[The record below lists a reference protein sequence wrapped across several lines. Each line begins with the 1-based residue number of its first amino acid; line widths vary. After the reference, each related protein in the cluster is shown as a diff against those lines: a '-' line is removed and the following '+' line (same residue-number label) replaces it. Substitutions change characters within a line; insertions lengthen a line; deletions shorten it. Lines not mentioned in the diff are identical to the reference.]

1 MRGAQRARLKQIQRA
16 DSMENDATAT
26 APASELK
33 RSLSVVD
40 VAALGLNG
48 VIGSGIF
55 LLPGEAAGMMGPASI
70 LPFVFAGFLCFLI
83 ALCFAETGSRFSGT
97 GGPYVYAREAF
108 GGFMGFQ
115 VGWMLW
121 WVRVIAWAALANA
134 FSIAL
139 TNIVPNIGGSVAQTA
154 VVTGVIVLLAAAN
167 VRGVKTGAGL
177 TNLFTAA
184 KLVPLAVFLVAGAF
198 FVDSARFAPFAPQGF
213 GDFGETTMVI
223 LWAFVGFEVLTV
235 PAGEMKRPGR
245 AVPLALVFVMTL
257 VTVIYLGVH
266 VVAIGTF
273 DELPGSESPVAES
286 ARAFLGNFGGG
297 LIGVGIVLSI
307 FGTNAASA
315 LIAPRCIFALA
326 EKGQLPAAL
335 ARIHPRHKT
344 PWIAIWLTAAV
355 SLALALS
362 GSFVQL
368 AVISVVA
375 RFVQYIPTCLA
386 ALVFRRRDRL
396 SGAAATGRFRA
407 PLGLAI
413 PLVSIALCLWLLT
426 QTDLLKLAAGA

>member
-1 MRGAQRARLKQIQRA
+1 M
-16 DSMENDATAT
+16 T
-26 APASELK
+26 
-33 RSLSVVD
+33 
-40 VAALGLNG
+40 ALGING

-55 LLPGEAAGMMGPASI
+55 LLPGVAVGMMGPASI
-70 LPFVFAGFLCFLI
+70 LSFAFAGFLCFMI
-83 ALCFAETGSRFSGT
+83 ALCFAEAGSRFSGT

-115 VGWMLW
+115 VGWMTW
-121 WVRVIAWAALANA
+121 WVRVISWAALANA
-134 FSIAL
+134 FSMAL
-139 TNIVPNIGGSVAQTA
+139 ADIVPGIGGFVAQKA
-154 VVTGVIVLLAAAN
+154 VVTGVIVLLAAVN

-177 TNLFTAA
+177 TNLFTVA
-184 KLVPLAVFLVAGAF
+184 KLVPLAVFLFAGAF
-198 FVDSARFAPFAPQGF
+198 FVKSARFAPFAPHGF

-235 PAGEMKRPGR
+235 PAGEMKRPRR
-245 AVPLALVFVMTL
+245 AVPRALVFVMSL

-266 VVAIGTF
+266 AVAIGTY
-273 DELPGSESPVAES
+273 DELAGSANPVAES
-286 ARAFLGNFGGG
+286 ARAFLGSFGGG

-307 FGTNAASA
+307 FGTNAGSA

-335 ARIHPRHKT
+335 ARIHPRYKT
-344 PWIAIWLTAAV
+344 PWIAILLTALV

-362 GSFVQL
+362 GSFAQL

-386 ALVFRRRDRL
+386 VLVFRRRDRL

-407 PLGLAI
+407 PLGPAL
-413 PLVSIALCLWLLT
+413 PLLSVVLCLWLLT
-426 QTDLLKLAAGA
+426 QTEPSKLAAGAGAFVLGVPFYFYFRRAPSDGPRPNNA